1 LTQARP
7 DRRALLGGAAALLL
21 SACAGTPGPAGGST
35 ASTVSTG
42 PAAELTPAEAGL
54 APLPTDGVLWR
65 VDAAAS
71 LLQVL
76 AFRQGAL
83 SGLGHNHVLTAPQ
96 LQGWLQLPAGAP
108 DAARLTPAQLAASR
122 FALALRLDALQLDD
136 PARRA
141 QLGPAFA
148 SVPGPEAI
156 AATRANLLGESM
168 LDAARHPWLRV
179 QSVSLRGEGEH
190 VLAEIEI
197 DWHGQQRRWRLPL
210 ALATSGS
217 SEGEVLRVQGRMAL
231 RLTDFGIRP
240 LSLLGGMLAVQDDL
254 AVSLDLVLR
263 PR

>member
-1 LTQARP
+1 MTQARP
-7 DRRALLGGAAALLL
+7 GRRALLGGAVGLLL
-21 SACAGTPGPAGGST
+21 SACAGVPGPADAPAAATPS
-35 ASTVSTG
+35 
-42 PAAELTPAEAGL
+42 PAAEAEAGL
-54 APLPTDGVLWR
+54 APLPQGGALWR
-65 VDAAAS
+65 LDAPAS

-96 LQGWLQLPAGAP
+96 LQGWLQLPADASHAP
-108 DAARLTPAQLAASR
+108 DPARLTAAQLAASR

-148 SVPGPEAI
+148 SLPGPGAI

-179 QSVSLRGEGEH
+179 QSVALRGEGAH

-210 ALATSGS
+210 ALATSAS
-217 SEGEVLRVQGRMAL
+217 PEGQVLRVQGQMAL

-240 LSLLGGMLAVQDDL
+240 FSLLGGLLAVQDDL